1 MFDLERWYYYD
12 DGNEIIISILTKN
25 RNLYLYLYLLLL
37 GEDIGIKRTR
47 E

>member
-12 DGNEIIISILTKN
+12 DGNEIIIFILVKN
-25 RNLYLYLYLLLL
+25 RNLYLYLLLL
-37 GEDIGIKRTR
+37 GEDIGIRRTR